1 MIRKLWTKKN
11 CALRVALLAL
21 VIPAAAQAQ
30 PWVGSPGGAAI
41 DETAAGLYDVS
52 AGSIAYNSA
61 TSSLSNIVAYINVTD
76 TTATGHPSWNTLELA
91 YTDRSPSGAVAAK
104 LVRFNTG
111 GGTVSIVDCPSVD
124 SISSAKVQCTFP
136 AGTVDFTLG
145 YAYAVVV
152 TLSRTSTADA
162 PFPRFHF
169 VRLF

>member
-11 CALRVALLAL
+11 CVLRIVLLAL
-21 VIPAAAQAQ
+21 VVPVAAQAQ
-30 PWVGSPGGAAI
+30 TWTG
-41 DETAAGLYDVS
+41 T
-52 AGSIAYNSA
+52 YNAA

-91 YTDRSPSGAVAAK
+91 YTDRSPSGSVSAK

-111 GGTVSIVDCPSVD
+111 GGTVSIVDCFSVD

-136 AGTVDFTLG
+136 AGTVDFTSV

-169 VRLF
+169 VKLF